1 MKVKIGD
8 VDISDCFKIENDEL
22 YINVVDICA
31 IFYNHRTGKDFN
43 NLSDVSKALLEDLFI
58 FSQAVAKNLELN
70 PNVPMSVL
78 KQDQPNDVFTLDEYN
93 VICNT
98 NK

>member
-1 MKVKIGD
+1 MEVKIGD
-8 VDISDCFKIENDEL
+8 LDISDSFKIENDEL

-31 IFYNHRTGKDFN
+31 TFYNHRTGKDFN
-43 NLSDVSKALLEDLFI
+43 NLSDISKSLLEDLFV

-78 KQDQPNDVFTLDEYN
+78 NQNQPDNVFTLDEYN
-93 VICNT
+93 VICNID
-98 NK
+98 K